1 MTIGEEGKA
10 LRAEVL
16 KLRPDKRRRYSDD
29 LQRRVLAWVERSVA
43 VGETES
49 DCGHLLGIKTWR
61 FRMWRE
67 LHARKKVLALVPIDT
82 AGAEQLFGARAIL
95 VTPTG
100 YRVEGLAIAEIAKL
114 LRELA

>member
-29 LQRRVLAWVERSVA
+29 LKRRILAWVDRSVA

-49 DCGHLLGIKTWR
+49 DCGHTLGLKTWR

-67 LHARKKVLALVPIDT
+67 LHARKEVLALVPIDT
-82 AGAEQLFGARAIL
+82 HGAEQLFGARPIL
-95 VTPTG
+95 ITPTG
-100 YRVEGLAIAEIAKL
+100 YRIEGLAVMELAKL